1 MILLTKHSGY
11 VEDLAHYEHALGHKG
26 VHVHLVHPGCIRPF
40 ESKTISNAQELT
52 MQLSQT
58 LSSAVAQIKS
68 FKQPNYKS
76 HNKDHAPAPS
86 FQAFFFFFFFFFLPL
101 AAIFVVEERV

>member
-1 MILLTKHSGY
+1 M
-11 VEDLAHYEHALGHKG
+11 E
-26 VHVHLVHPGCIRPF
+26 
-40 ESKTISNAQELT
+40 
-52 MQLSQT
+52 LSQT

-86 FQAFFFFFFFFFLPL
+86 FPAFFFFFFFLPL
-101 AAIFVVEERV
+101 AAVVVVEERF